1 MSIFFS
7 FLGKLSFKIEMCK
20 VQLHI
25 DKDNQLKFL
34 AGPFK
39 SKILISFRKIL
50 VGHPV
55 QTSASTNHQFLHLLL
70 WMLKYFLP
78 RGKCTYYP
86 FSPLFLRKSVWCV
99 MSLNFDLEN
108 FANNL
113 LGFGALEVYHPSC
126 SPFSITFDIR
136 YTCISLTDTDY
147 SRLPNRRR
155 PYVYW
160 FWIFFYGLG

>member
-1 MSIFFS
+1 MKGFLQTILKKSWKKITLGTSDAWSTICLSHRPSYPEYYISNWRIF
-7 FLGKLSFKIEMCK
+7 GGTPC
-20 VQLHI
+20 
-25 DKDNQLKFL
+25 
-34 AGPFK
+34 
-39 SKILISFRKIL
+39 
-50 VGHPV
+50 
-55 QTSASTNHQFLHLLL
+55 TNHQFLHLLL

-78 RGKCTYYP
+78 WGKCTYYP
-86 FSPLFLRKSVWCV
+86 SSPLFLRKSVWCV

-147 SRLPNRRR
+147 SRLTNRRR
-155 PYVYW
+155 SYVYW

>member
-1 MSIFFS
+1 MPNLSISFS
-7 FLGKLSFKIEMCK
+7 FLGKFQWARLKYSKSNFILTRIEY
-20 VQLHI
+20 
-25 DKDNQLKFL
+25 
-34 AGPFK
+34 
-39 SKILISFRKIL
+39 
-50 VGHPV
+50 
-55 QTSASTNHQFLHLLL
+55 TNHQFLHLLL

-126 SPFSITFDIR
+126 SPFGMALHWTSGILILNFQELKRTMEKHNDKFTRFTQKIH
-136 YTCISLTDTDY
+136 I
-147 SRLPNRRR
+147 
-155 PYVYW
+155 
-160 FWIFFYGLG
+160 